1 MAADPINANNN
12 HGAVVCV
19 VEPDAGEARRIEGI
33 LTAIGAAARLYGDGQ
48 SLLADPPPDAACVI
62 SEMSLPDM
70 TGAELIAAL
79 RTRENHAPVILLAAE
94 SDVSSAVAAIRAG
107 ALDYLDKA
115 QMDRLLRLHLQRLIH
130 DNGPGAG
137 RDED

>member
-1 MAADPINANNN
+1 MAVDPINTEENQ
-12 HGAVVCV
+12 GAVACV
-19 VEPDAGEARRIEGI
+19 VEPDVVEAQRIAGI
-33 LTAIGAAARLYGDGQ
+33 LDATGASARLYVDGQ
-48 SLLADPPPDAACVI
+48 SLLANPVPDAVCVV

-79 RTRENHAPVILLAAE
+79 RERGDHTPVILLAEE
-94 SDVSSAVAAIRAG
+94 SDVASAVSAIRAG

-130 DNGPGAG
+130 DHGAG
-137 RDED
+137 ED

>member
-1 MAADPINANNN
+1 MAADPINAKNN

-19 VEPDAGEARRIEGI
+19 VEPDAREAKRIEGI

-48 SLLADPPPDAACVI
+48 SLLADPPPDAVCVI

-130 DNGPGAG
+130 EHGPDAS